1 MRSLGIILVIWQ
13 CCSSL
18 AWADQSYI
26 LDSKTQQHIS
36 QAQLVAELAQADVVL
51 LGEKHDE
58 PKQHQ
63 LQLALIQQARQVR
76 PQAAFLL
83 EMLTPAQQRSV
94 DRVKQWL
101 ADGGHSAKR
110 SLASKMDWNMAWD
123 WAQYQDLV
131 FDLMH
136 SSAKVMAANPDVEQI
151 KLAGGFVPQGERSAN
166 LEVRQALAMMMG
178 QQDAMH
184 ALVGKQQFKDHSM
197 SQVILAAPKPA
208 WLIAGA
214 IHSSKMLGVPLFLA
228 DDHYQ
233 GRVKVLIMTELGTE
247 IDPQQADFIYFIDPN

>member
-1 MRSLGIILVIWQ
+1 MRTLGIILLIWQ
-13 CCSSL
+13 CCIAK

-36 QAQLVAELAQADVVL
+36 VQQLLAELAQADVVL

-58 PKQHQ
+58 AKQHQ
-63 LQLALIQQARQVR
+63 LQLQLIQQTRQLR
-76 PQAAFLL
+76 PQAAFAL
-83 EMLTPAQQRSV
+83 EMISPSAQRSV

-101 ADGGHSAKR
+101 GQGGQTGKR
-110 SLASKMDWNMAWD
+110 GLASKMDWNMDWD

-136 SSAKVMAANPDVEQI
+136 NSAKVLAANPDAEQI
-151 KLAGGFVPQGERSAN
+151 KQAAAFMPQGTQSAN
-166 LEVRQALAMMMG
+166 PKVRQALAQIMG
-178 QQDAMH
+178 QQDGQQS
-184 ALVGKQQFKDHSM
+184 LVAKQQFKDYSM
-197 SQVILAAPKPA
+197 SQALLRAPKPV

-214 IHSSKMLGVPLFLA
+214 IHTSKILGVPLFLA
-228 DDHYQ
+228 DAHYQ

-247 IDPQQADFIYFIDPN
+247 IDMQHADYIYFIDGQ